1 MEKTIV
7 QFILDNL
14 WVFVP
19 IGAAGIIV
27 TIVLFFLPKKVTS
40 EVSEDLSTDFIS
52 ILKLRVNV
60 YLVVYLFLFIGIF
73 IIGLLSDFLVPSI
86 VGGVIA
92 AIPFL
97 ILTILEFN
105 TKKSKVS

>member
-1 MEKTIV
+1 
-7 QFILDNL
+7 
-14 WVFVP
+14 
-19 IGAAGIIV
+19 
-27 TIVLFFLPKKVTS
+27 LF
-40 EVSEDLSTDFIS
+40 
-52 ILKLRVNV
+52 
-60 YLVVYLFLFIGIF
+60 
-73 IIGLLSDFLVPSI
+73 SDFLVPSI